1 VRPGPARWPGRTH
14 TWHLAEKGTGTMGV
28 VYAKQSVTV
37 AWSDGKTYLR
47 KDAAWDSESGLVKER
62 PDLFTDEPARV
73 AGRPHGRRAERPIE
87 RATRAPGEQRVTP
100 AKKAAPPAPKDG
112 PAGE

>member
-1 VRPGPARWPGRTH
+1 MP
-14 TWHLAEKGTGTMGV
+14 V

-37 AWSDGKTYLR
+37 AWSEGKTYLR

-62 PDLFTDEPARV
+62 PELFTDEPEKV
-73 AGRPHGRRAERPIE
+73 AGRPHGRHAGRPIE

-100 AKKAAPPAPKDG
+100 AKKAAPSAPKGDS
-112 PAGE
+112 AGE